1 MKKILACIICLTLAF
16 GVTACG
22 KASDKDSNGDT
33 KIISDAKNKQEN
45 SKSDTKKE
53 VSKKE
58 VNKKEVAGDA
68 GKGKSSK
75 SKSKTNSNKSKT
87 NSNKID
93 VDLNNLNA
101 NVVYSQVFL
110 MMTEPDKFIGKR
122 IRMSGQFNVYA
133 AEEGNPSGVTEYY
146 AIIIADA
153 QACCQQGI
161 EFVWPGHTYPEG
173 FPEVKSNASVTGIFE
188 VYEENGKK
196 YCRLVADTVEPL

>member
-75 SKSKTNSNKSKT
+75 SKSKTKG
-87 NSNKID
+87 NKID

-133 AEEGNPSGVTEYY
+133 AEAGNPSGVTEYY

-196 YCRLVADTVEPL
+196 YCRLVADTVEQL

>member
-45 SKSDTKKE
+45 SKSNTKKD
-53 VSKKE
+53 VS
-58 VNKKEVAGDA
+58 KKEVAGDA

-75 SKSKTNSNKSKT
+75 SKSKTNSNK
-87 NSNKID
+87 ID

-101 NVVYSQVFL
+101 NVVYAQVFQ

-161 EFVWPGHTYPEG
+161 EFVWPGHTYPDG

-188 VYEENGKK
+188 VYEENGNK
-196 YCRLVADTVEPL
+196 YCRLIADTVEPL

>member
-53 VSKKE
+53 V
-58 VNKKEVAGDA
+58 NKKEVAGDA

-75 SKSKTNSNKSKT
+75 SKSKTKG
-87 NSNKID
+87 NKID

-161 EFVWPGHTYPEG
+161 EFVWPGHTYPDG

-196 YCRLVADTVEPL
+196 YCRLIADTVEPL

>member
-58 VNKKEVAGDA
+58 VAGDA

-75 SKSKTNSNKSKT
+75 SKSKT

-101 NVVYSQVFL
+101 NVVYAQVFQ

-196 YCRLVADTVEPL
+196 YCRLIADSVEQL

>member
-53 VSKKE
+53 V
-58 VNKKEVAGDA
+58 NKKEVAGDA

-75 SKSKTNSNKSKT
+75 SKSKTKG
-87 NSNKID
+87 NKID

-133 AEEGNPSGVTEYY
+133 AQEGNPSGVTEYY

-173 FPEVKSNASVTGIFE
+173 FPEVKSNASVTGIFK

>member
-53 VSKKE
+53 AS
-58 VNKKEVAGDA
+58 KKEVAGDA

-75 SKSKTNSNKSKT
+75 SKSKTS
-87 NSNKID
+87 SNKID
-93 VDLNNLNA
+93 IDLNNLNA

-133 AEEGNPSGVTEYY
+133 AQEGNPSGVTEYY

-161 EFVWPGHTYPEG
+161 EFVWPGHTYPDG

>member
-58 VNKKEVAGDA
+58 VAGDA

-75 SKSKTNSNKSKT
+75 SKSKT

-101 NVVYSQVFL
+101 NVVYAQVFQ

-133 AEEGNPSGVTEYY
+133 AQEGNPSGVTEYY

-161 EFVWPGHTYPEG
+161 EFVWPGHTYPDG

-196 YCRLVADTVEPL
+196 YCRLIADTVEPL

>member
-45 SKSDTKKE
+45 SKSNTKKE

-58 VNKKEVAGDA
+58 VAGDA
-68 GKGKSSK
+68 VKGKSSK
-75 SKSKTNSNKSKT
+75 SKSKTS
-87 NSNKID
+87 SNKID
-93 VDLNNLNA
+93 IDLNNLNA
-101 NVVYSQVFL
+101 NVVYAQVFQ

-133 AEEGNPSGVTEYY
+133 AQEGNPSGVTEYY

-161 EFVWPGHTYPEG
+161 EFVWPGHTYPDG

-196 YCRLVADTVEPL
+196 YCRLIADTVEPL

>member
-58 VNKKEVAGDA
+58 VNKKEVADDA

-75 SKSKTNSNKSKT
+75 SKSKTNG
-87 NSNKID
+87 NKID

-133 AEEGNPSGVTEYY
+133 AQEGNPSGVTEYY

-161 EFVWPGHTYPEG
+161 EFVWPGHTYPDG

-196 YCRLVADTVEPL
+196 YCRLIADTVEPL

>member
-75 SKSKTNSNKSKT
+75 TKSKT

-161 EFVWPGHTYPEG
+161 EFVWPGHTYPDG

>member
-33 KIISDAKNKQEN
+33 KIISDAKNKQKN

-75 SKSKTNSNKSKT
+75 SKSKTNG
-87 NSNKID
+87 NKID

-133 AEEGNPSGVTEYY
+133 AQEGNPSGVTEYY

-196 YCRLVADTVEPL
+196 YCRLVADTVEQL

>member
-75 SKSKTNSNKSKT
+75 SKSKTNG
-87 NSNKID
+87 NKID

-101 NVVYSQVFL
+101 NVVYSQVYL

-133 AEEGNPSGVTEYY
+133 AQEGNPSGVTEYY

>member
-45 SKSDTKKE
+45 SKSNTKKE
-53 VSKKE
+53 AS
-58 VNKKEVAGDA
+58 KKEVAGDA

-75 SKSKTNSNKSKT
+75 RKSKT

-101 NVVYSQVFL
+101 NVVYAQVFQ

-161 EFVWPGHTYPEG
+161 EFVWPGHTYPDG

-196 YCRLVADTVEPL
+196 YCRLIADTVEPL

>member
-45 SKSDTKKE
+45 SKSNTKKE
-53 VSKKE
+53 VSK
-58 VNKKEVAGDA
+58 NEVADDA

-75 SKSKTNSNKSKT
+75 SKSKT

-101 NVVYSQVFL
+101 NVVYAQVFQ

-133 AEEGNPSGVTEYY
+133 AQEGNPSGVTEYY

-161 EFVWPGHTYPEG
+161 EFVWPGHTYPDG

-196 YCRLVADTVEPL
+196 YCRLIADTVEPL

>member
-16 GVTACG
+16 GITACG

-58 VNKKEVAGDA
+58 VAGDA

-75 SKSKTNSNKSKT
+75 SKSKT

-101 NVVYSQVFL
+101 NVVYAQVFQ

-133 AEEGNPSGVTEYY
+133 AQEGNPSGVTEYY

-196 YCRLVADTVEPL
+196 YCRLVADSVEPL

>member
-1 MKKILACIICLTLAF
+1 MKKILICIICLTLAF

-45 SKSDTKKE
+45 SNSNTKKE

-58 VNKKEVAGDA
+58 VSGDA

-75 SKSKTNSNKSKT
+75 SKSKTS
-87 NSNKID
+87 SNKID

-101 NVVYSQVFL
+101 NVVYAQVFQ

-133 AEEGNPSGVTEYY
+133 AQEGNPSGVTEYY

-161 EFVWPGHTYPEG
+161 EFVWPGHTYPDG

-188 VYEENGKK
+188 VYTEDGKK

>member
-53 VSKKE
+53 VS
-58 VNKKEVAGDA
+58 KKEVAGDA

-196 YCRLVADTVEPL
+196 YCRLVADSVEQL

>member
-58 VNKKEVAGDA
+58 VAGDA

-75 SKSKTNSNKSKT
+75 SKSKTK
-87 NSNKID
+87 SNKID
-93 VDLNNLNA
+93 IDLNNLNA

-133 AEEGNPSGVTEYY
+133 AQEGNPSGVTEYY

-196 YCRLVADTVEPL
+196 YCRLVADSVEQL

>member
-45 SKSDTKKE
+45 SKSNTKKE

-75 SKSKTNSNKSKT
+75 TKSKTKG
-87 NSNKID
+87 NKID

-133 AEEGNPSGVTEYY
+133 AQEGNPSGVTEYY

-196 YCRLVADTVEPL
+196 YCRLIADTVEPL

>member
-1 MKKILACIICLTLAF
+1 MKKILICIICLTLAF

-45 SKSDTKKE
+45 SKSNTKKE
-53 VSKKE
+53 VS
-58 VNKKEVAGDA
+58 KKEVAGDA

-75 SKSKTNSNKSKT
+75 SKSKTNSNK
-87 NSNKID
+87 ID

-101 NVVYSQVFL
+101 NVVYAQVFQ

-133 AEEGNPSGVTEYY
+133 AQEGNPSGVTEYY

-173 FPEVKSNASVTGIFE
+173 FPEVKSNACVTGIFE

>member
-75 SKSKTNSNKSKT
+75 SKSKTKG
-87 NSNKID
+87 NKID

-133 AEEGNPSGVTEYY
+133 AQDGNPSGVTEYY

-196 YCRLVADTVEPL
+196 YCRLVADSVEQL

>member
-1 MKKILACIICLTLAF
+1 MKKILICIICLTLAF

-45 SKSDTKKE
+45 SKSNTKKE
-53 VSKKE
+53 VS
-58 VNKKEVAGDA
+58 KKEVAGDA

-75 SKSKTNSNKSKT
+75 NKSKT

-101 NVVYSQVFL
+101 NVVYAQVFQ

-133 AEEGNPSGVTEYY
+133 AQEGNPSGVTEYY

-161 EFVWPGHTYPEG
+161 EFVWPGHTYPDG

-188 VYEENGKK
+188 VYTEDGKK

>member
-45 SKSDTKKE
+45 SKSNTKKD
-53 VSKKE
+53 VS
-58 VNKKEVAGDA
+58 KKEVAGDA

-75 SKSKTNSNKSKT
+75 SKSKTNSNK
-87 NSNKID
+87 ID

-101 NVVYSQVFL
+101 NVVYAQVFQI
-110 MMTEPDKFIGKR
+110 MTEPDKFIGKR

-133 AEEGNPSGVTEYY
+133 AQEGNPSGVTEYY

-196 YCRLVADTVEPL
+196 YCRLIADTVEPL

>member
-45 SKSDTKKE
+45 SKSNTKKE

-58 VNKKEVAGDA
+58 VSDDA
-68 GKGKSSK
+68 GKGKSS
-75 SKSKTNSNKSKT
+75 NSKSKT

-101 NVVYSQVFL
+101 NVVYAQVFQ

-133 AEEGNPSGVTEYY
+133 AQEGNPSGVTEYY

>member
-45 SKSDTKKE
+45 SKSNTKKE

-58 VNKKEVAGDA
+58 VNKKEVAGYA

-75 SKSKTNSNKSKT
+75 SKSKT

-133 AEEGNPSGVTEYY
+133 AQEGNPSGVTEYY

-161 EFVWPGHTYPEG
+161 EFVWPGHTYPDG

-196 YCRLVADTVEPL
+196 YCRLIADTVEPL

>member
-53 VSKKE
+53 V
-58 VNKKEVAGDA
+58 NKKEVAGDA

-75 SKSKTNSNKSKT
+75 SKSKTKG
-87 NSNKID
+87 NKID

-133 AEEGNPSGVTEYY
+133 AQEGNPSGVTEYY

-161 EFVWPGHTYPEG
+161 EFVWPGHTYPDG

>member
-58 VNKKEVAGDA
+58 VAGDA

-75 SKSKTNSNKSKT
+75 SKSKTKG
-87 NSNKID
+87 NKID

-101 NVVYSQVFL
+101 NVVYSQVYL

-133 AEEGNPSGVTEYY
+133 AQEGNPSGVTEYY

-196 YCRLVADTVEPL
+196 YCRLIADTVEPL

>member
-58 VNKKEVAGDA
+58 VAGDA

-75 SKSKTNSNKSKT
+75 TKSKTNSNKSKT

-133 AEEGNPSGVTEYY
+133 AQEGNPSGVTEYY

>member
-58 VNKKEVAGDA
+58 VAGDA

-75 SKSKTNSNKSKT
+75 SKSKAS
-87 NSNKID
+87 SNKID

-196 YCRLVADTVEPL
+196 YCRLVADSVEQL

>member
-45 SKSDTKKE
+45 SKSNTKKD
-53 VSKKE
+53 VS
-58 VNKKEVAGDA
+58 KKEVAGDA

-75 SKSKTNSNKSKT
+75 SKSKAS
-87 NSNKID
+87 SNKID

-101 NVVYSQVFL
+101 NVVYAQVFQ

-133 AEEGNPSGVTEYY
+133 AQEGNPSGVTEYY
-146 AIIIADA
+146 AIIIVDA

-196 YCRLVADTVEPL
+196 YCRLIADTVEPL

>member
-22 KASDKDSNGDT
+22 KASNKDSNGDT

-45 SKSDTKKE
+45 SKSNTKKD
-53 VSKKE
+53 VS
-58 VNKKEVAGDA
+58 KKEVAGDA

-75 SKSKTNSNKSKT
+75 SKSKTNSNK
-87 NSNKID
+87 ID

-101 NVVYSQVFL
+101 NVVYAQVFQ

-133 AEEGNPSGVTEYY
+133 AQEGNPSGVTEYY

-196 YCRLVADTVEPL
+196 YCRLIADTVEPL

>member
-45 SKSDTKKE
+45 SKSNTKKD
-53 VSKKE
+53 VS
-58 VNKKEVAGDA
+58 KKEVAGDA

-75 SKSKTNSNKSKT
+75 SKSKTNSNK
-87 NSNKID
+87 ID

-101 NVVYSQVFL
+101 NVVYAQVFQ

-133 AEEGNPSGVTEYY
+133 AEEGNPSGATEYY

>member
-58 VNKKEVAGDA
+58 VNKKEVADDA

-75 SKSKTNSNKSKT
+75 SKSKTKG
-87 NSNKID
+87 NKID

-196 YCRLVADTVEPL
+196 YCRLVADSVEQL

>member
-75 SKSKTNSNKSKT
+75 SKSKTNG
-87 NSNKID
+87 NKID

-133 AEEGNPSGVTEYY
+133 AQEGNPSGVTEYY

-196 YCRLVADTVEPL
+196 YCRLIADTVEQL

>member
-45 SKSDTKKE
+45 SKSNTKKE

-58 VNKKEVAGDA
+58 VAGDS

-75 SKSKTNSNKSKT
+75 SKSKTNSNK
-87 NSNKID
+87 ID
-93 VDLNNLNA
+93 IDLNNLNA

-133 AEEGNPSGVTEYY
+133 AQEGNPSGVTEYY

-161 EFVWPGHTYPEG
+161 EFVWPGHTYPDG

>member
-45 SKSDTKKE
+45 SKSNTKKD
-53 VSKKE
+53 VS
-58 VNKKEVAGDA
+58 KKEVAGDA

-75 SKSKTNSNKSKT
+75 SKSKT

-133 AEEGNPSGVTEYY
+133 AQEGNPSGATEYY

-161 EFVWPGHTYPEG
+161 EFVWPGHTYPDG

-196 YCRLVADTVEPL
+196 YCRLIADTVEPL

>member
-53 VSKKE
+53 V
-58 VNKKEVAGDA
+58 NKKEVADNA

-75 SKSKTNSNKSKT
+75 SKSKTKG
-87 NSNKID
+87 NKID

>member
-22 KASDKDSNGDT
+22 KASYKDSNGDT

-53 VSKKE
+53 VS
-58 VNKKEVAGDA
+58 KKEVAGDA

-122 IRMSGQFNVYA
+122 IRMSGQFNIYA

-196 YCRLVADTVEPL
+196 YCRLIADSVEQL

>member
-45 SKSDTKKE
+45 SKSNTKKE
-53 VSKKE
+53 VS
-58 VNKKEVAGDA
+58 KKEVAGDA

-75 SKSKTNSNKSKT
+75 SKSKTS
-87 NSNKID
+87 SNKID
-93 VDLNNLNA
+93 IDLNNLNA

-133 AEEGNPSGVTEYY
+133 AQEGNPSGVTEYY

>member
-45 SKSDTKKE
+45 SKSNTKKE

-75 SKSKTNSNKSKT
+75 SKSKTKG
-87 NSNKID
+87 NKID

-161 EFVWPGHTYPEG
+161 EFVWPGHTYPDG

-196 YCRLVADTVEPL
+196 YCRLIADTVEPL